1 MVTYKVLRVLM
12 ADYML
17 ALRLGSVAVIAL
29 VYMLY
34 DLFNRRNVPAVV
46 VYATLAYGIVLTLL
60 YLNVVAVVVSLLI
73 AVAVL
78 AVGYVVYRIGQLG
91 FADVTE
97 LAALSMVLP
106 LQSIPILINVLQY
119 NLPFIVSVMIN
130 SGIAVL
136 IIVPLYYIPLAAR
149 RFGSKRLD
157 SMLSQGNW
165 IKVGLVTVVY
175 ALFLA
180 FLIYFTDA
188 GWPGIA
194 IIAVMMAGSAL
205 LLFFERPITDVM
217 VRYVR
222 LKDMEEGD
230 IIATSLMSRRE
241 LANVKRRVPGFERL
255 VTARL
260 MATMRRK
267 RFNSK
272 LPVYKNAM
280 PFAAAIFVGA
290 SLALLFGNL
299 LLYIIP
305 L

>member
-1 MVTYKVLRVLM
+1 MGFM

-17 ALRLGSVAVIAL
+17 ALRLWSVVVIAI

-34 DLFNRRNVPAVV
+34 DLFNKRNVPSIV
-46 VYATLAYGIVLTLL
+46 VYATLAYGIILTLL
-60 YLNVVAVVVSLLI
+60 YLDVIDIVVSLLI

-78 AVGYVVYRIGQLG
+78 AIGYLIYRIGQLG
-91 FADVTE
+91 FADVAE
-97 LAALSMVLP
+97 LAALSMMLP
-106 LQSIPILINVLQY
+106 MQNVPVLINVLQY
-119 NLPFIVSVMIN
+119 NLPFIASVVIN

-149 RFGSKRLD
+149 KFGSKRLD
-157 SMLSQGNW
+157 SMLPRGNW
-165 IKVGLVTVVY
+165 VKVGMITVVY

-180 FLIYFTDA
+180 FLVYFTGT

-194 IIAVMMAGSAL
+194 LITVMMAGSAL
-205 LLFFERPITDVM
+205 LLFFEKPITNVM
-217 VRYVR
+217 VRYVG
-222 LKDMEEGD
+222 LKGMEEGD
-230 IIATSLMSRRE
+230 IIATNLMSKRE
-241 LANVKRRVPGFERL
+241 LANAKRRVPGFERL
-255 VTARL
+255 VTAKL

-267 RFNSK
+267 RFGSR

-280 PFAAAIFVGA
+280 PFAVAIFVGA
-290 SLALLFGNL
+290 VLALLFGNL

>member
-1 MVTYKVLRVLM
+1 M

-17 ALRLGSVAVIAL
+17 ALRLGSVVVIAI

-34 DLFNRRNVPAVV
+34 DLFNRRNVPSIV
-46 VYATLAYGIVLTLL
+46 VYATLAYGIILTLL
-60 YLNVVAVVVSLLI
+60 YLDVIDIVVSLLI

-78 AVGYVVYRIGQLG
+78 AIGYLIYRIGQLG
-91 FADVTE
+91 FADVAE
-97 LAALSMVLP
+97 LAALSMMLP
-106 LQSIPILINVLQY
+106 MQNVPMLINVLQY
-119 NLPFIVSVMIN
+119 NLPFIASVVIN

-149 RFGSKRLD
+149 KFGSKRLD
-157 SMLSQGNW
+157 SMLPQSNW
-165 IKVGLVTVVY
+165 VKVGMVTVVY

-180 FLIYFTDA
+180 FLVYFTGT

-194 IIAVMMAGSAL
+194 LITVMMAGSAL
-205 LLFFERPITDVM
+205 LLFFEKPITNVM
-217 VRYVR
+217 VRYVG
-222 LKDMEEGD
+222 LKGMEEGD
-230 IIATSLMSRRE
+230 IIATNLMSRRE
-241 LANVKRRVPGFERL
+241 LASVKRRVPGFERL
-255 VTARL
+255 VTAKL

-267 RFNSK
+267 RFSSR

-280 PFAAAIFVGA
+280 PFAVAIFVGA
-290 SLALLFGNL
+290 VLALLFGNL

>member
-1 MVTYKVLRVLM
+1 M

-17 ALRLGSVAVIAL
+17 ALRLGSVVVIAI

-34 DLFNRRNVPAVV
+34 DLFNRRNVPSIV
-46 VYATLAYGIVLTLL
+46 VYATLAYGIILTLL
-60 YLNVVAVVVSLLI
+60 YLDVIDIVVSLLI

-78 AVGYVVYRIGQLG
+78 AIGYLIYRIGQLG
-91 FADVTE
+91 FADVAE
-97 LAALSMVLP
+97 LAALSMMLP
-106 LQSIPILINVLQY
+106 MQNVPVLINVLQY
-119 NLPFIVSVMIN
+119 NLPFIASVVIN

-149 RFGSKRLD
+149 KFGSKRLD
-157 SMLSQGNW
+157 SMLPRGNW
-165 IKVGLVTVVY
+165 VKVGMITVVY

-180 FLIYFTDA
+180 FLVYFTGT

-194 IIAVMMAGSAL
+194 LITVMMAGSAL
-205 LLFFERPITDVM
+205 LLFFEKPITNVM
-217 VRYVR
+217 VRYVG
-222 LKDMEEGD
+222 LKGMEEGD
-230 IIATSLMSRRE
+230 IIATNLMSKRE
-241 LANVKRRVPGFERL
+241 LANAKRRVPGFERL
-255 VTARL
+255 VTAKL

-267 RFNSK
+267 RFGSR

-280 PFAAAIFVGA
+280 PFAVAIFVGA
-290 SLALLFGNL
+290 VLALLFGNL